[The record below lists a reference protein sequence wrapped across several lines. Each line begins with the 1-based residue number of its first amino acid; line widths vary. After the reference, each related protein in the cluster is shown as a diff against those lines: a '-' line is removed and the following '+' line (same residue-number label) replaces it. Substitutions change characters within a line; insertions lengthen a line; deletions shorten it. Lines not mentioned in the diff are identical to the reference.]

1 MENVSDIGIG
11 AGLAV
16 LAFWLFL
23 AAIIIAA
30 IWDNIRKREA
40 QHETVRR
47 IIESGQDIDR
57 EVFDKLLSISDGKFR
72 RVDRD
77 FKLAGLVMIAVTVGM
92 AALGLFIGLQYS
104 GYLGPM
110 LGIAALIGCLG
121 FGFLAIGKHI
131 SSWYSDTGSNDAQ
144 TQD

>member
-23 AAIIIAA
+23 SAIILGG

-57 EVFDKLLSISDGKFR
+57 EVFDKLLSISDGKYR

-77 FKLAGLVMIAVTVGM
+77 FKLAGLVLIPV
-92 AALGLFIGLQYS
+92 ALGVAVLGIFIGSQYG
-104 GYLGPM
+104 GYLGP
-110 LGIAALIGCLG
+110 LSGVAALIGCLAL
-121 FGFLAIGKHI
+121 GFLAIGKHI
-131 SSWYSDTGSNDAQ
+131 SSWYSDTGGNDVH